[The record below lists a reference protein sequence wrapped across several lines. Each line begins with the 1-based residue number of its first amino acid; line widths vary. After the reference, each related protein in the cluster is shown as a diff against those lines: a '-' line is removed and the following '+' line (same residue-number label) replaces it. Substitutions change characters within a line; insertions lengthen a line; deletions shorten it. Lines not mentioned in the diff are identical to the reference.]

1 MYLFGQFNLHII
13 SNKKKVS
20 QARKDRAI
28 TNNENFERVSF
39 SSKDRKY
46 STKIFL
52 IEMIIVLF
60 ISHDQ
65 LCKYS
70 IENELYDFLSV
81 YFNFL
86 LEKTTD

>member
-1 MYLFGQFNLHII
+1 MTERENALFIMYLFGQFNLHII

-65 LCKYS
+65 LYQ
-70 IENELYDFLSV
+70 IFDRE
-81 YFNFL
+81 
-86 LEKTTD
+86 